1 MIEAFGWAFLAA
13 SALLLGAGAA
23 LVMRVS
29 EVLIGLA
36 LAFGAGA
43 LFSAVAFELTVEAF
57 ENGGAQL
64 LAAGMAAGAL
74 TFFLGNRFLTVR
86 GRKRTRLTVRPEHQ
100 AHQGQGLSIV
110 LGAMLDGIP
119 ESVVL
124 GVSLLA
130 GGGVSP
136 AFFAAVLLSNVPE
149 GFSASADLKQDGR
162 TSRWILGLWF
172 AVVLASA
179 VASSVAWLIVDAAG
193 PAIPFIQAFAAGG
206 LLTMLVD
213 TMIPEAFAALIS
225 ECRVSAPMVK
235 TVAKRVAAGSTMN
248 MFSGIQYT

>member
-74 TFFLGNRFLTVR
+74 TFFLGNRFLTALSNMA
-86 GRKRTRLTVRPEHQ
+86 TNLNLTDMETCSKAFRREVLQSVELHEDRFGFEPEIT
-100 AHQGQGLSIV
+100 AKV
-110 LGAMLDGIP
+110 ARLGARVYEVGI
-119 ESVVL
+119 SYY
-124 GVSLLA
+124 
-130 GGGVSP
+130 
-136 AFFAAVLLSNVPE
+136 
-149 GFSASADLKQDGR
+149 GR
-162 TSRWILGLWF
+162 TYEEGKKIGWRDGLRALWCILKYNLF
-172 AVVLASA
+172 
-179 VASSVAWLIVDAAG
+179 
-193 PAIPFIQAFAAGG
+193 Q
-206 LLTMLVD
+206 
-213 TMIPEAFAALIS
+213 
-225 ECRVSAPMVK
+225 
-235 TVAKRVAAGSTMN
+235 
-248 MFSGIQYT
+248 